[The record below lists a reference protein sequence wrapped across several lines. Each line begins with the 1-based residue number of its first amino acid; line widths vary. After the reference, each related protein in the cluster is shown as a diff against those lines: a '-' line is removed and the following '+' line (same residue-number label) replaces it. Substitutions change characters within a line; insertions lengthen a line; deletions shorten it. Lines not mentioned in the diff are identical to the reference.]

1 MILSEARKQLRMT
14 EYQTGKVLENPREF
28 TFLIAHIFKLTC
40 RISSCIHYSPLIT
53 NILIAQEVSNVAK
66 EIGCNTTQVALN
78 WIRQQNMLLT
88 QKNKIIPII
97 GSRKESQ
104 VKDNLACLEFV
115 LSNDQMQR
123 LNEISKIELGF
134 PHDFLNSEMIKEI
147 IYGGTYSSMVLK
159 K

>member
-1 MILSEARKQLRMT
+1 MW
-14 EYQTGKVLENPREF
+14 P
-28 TFLIAHIFKLTC
+28 
-40 RISSCIHYSPLIT
+40 
-53 NILIAQEVSNVAK
+53 EV
-66 EIGCNTTQVALN
+66 GCSTAQVALN

-97 GSRKESQ
+97 GSRKESEI
-104 VKDNLACLEFV
+104 KDNLACLEFV

-147 IYGGTYSSMVLK
+147 IYGGTYHQWYSK
-159 K
+159 NKNIPPF

>member
-1 MILSEARKQLRMT
+1 MEMYQVFVVLSLQWRLWSTNNTKWLVKRCCIACILCTS
-14 EYQTGKVLENPREF
+14 
-28 TFLIAHIFKLTC
+28 
-40 RISSCIHYSPLIT
+40 

-66 EIGCNTTQVALN
+66 EVGCSTAQVALN

-104 VKDNLACLEFV
+104 IKDNLACLEFV
-115 LSNDQMQR
+115 LSDDQMQR

-147 IYGGTYSSMVLK
+147 IYGGTYSSIVLK

>member
-1 MILSEARKQLRMT
+1 MQYGT
-14 EYQTGKVLENPREF
+14 
-28 TFLIAHIFKLTC
+28 
-40 RISSCIHYSPLIT
+40 SC
-53 NILIAQEVSNVAK
+53 
-66 EIGCNTTQVALN
+66 LN

-123 LNEISKIELGF
+123 LNEISKNRIGF
-134 PHDFLNSEMIKEI
+134 
-147 IYGGTYSSMVLK
+147 SS
-159 K
+159 

>member
-1 MILSEARKQLRMT
+1 M
-14 EYQTGKVLENPREF
+14 
-28 TFLIAHIFKLTC
+28 
-40 RISSCIHYSPLIT
+40 
-53 NILIAQEVSNVAK
+53 IAQEVSNVAK
-66 EIGCNTTQVALN
+66 EIGCSTAQVALN

>member
-1 MILSEARKQLRMT
+1 LEL
-14 EYQTGKVLENPREF
+14 KV
-28 TFLIAHIFKLTC
+28 A
-40 RISSCIHYSPLIT
+40 CI
-53 NILIAQEVSNVAK
+53 ER
-66 EIGCNTTQVALN
+66 
-78 WIRQQNMLLT
+78 IRQQNTILT

-97 GSRKESQ
+97 GSRKEFQ

-115 LSNDQMQR
+115 LSDDQMQR

-134 PHDFLNSEMIKEI
+134 PHDFLNSEMIKDI

>member
-1 MILSEARKQLRMT
+1 
-14 EYQTGKVLENPREF
+14 
-28 TFLIAHIFKLTC
+28 
-40 RISSCIHYSPLIT
+40 
-53 NILIAQEVSNVAK
+53 VAK
-66 EIGCNTTQVALN
+66 EIGCSTAQVALN
-78 WIRQQNMLLT
+78 WIRQQTILT

-104 VKDNLACLEFV
+104 VKDSLACLEFV
-115 LSNDQMQR
+115 LSDDQMQR

-134 PHDFLNSEMIKEI
+134 PHDFLNSEMIKDI

>member
-1 MILSEARKQLRMT
+1 MEMYQVFVVLSLQWRLWSTNNTTQWLVKRCCIASILCTS
-14 EYQTGKVLENPREF
+14 
-28 TFLIAHIFKLTC
+28 
-40 RISSCIHYSPLIT
+40 
-53 NILIAQEVSNVAK
+53 NILIAQEVSDVAK
-66 EIGCNTTQVALN
+66 EVRCSTAQVALN

-88 QKNKIIPII
+88 QKNKIIPVI
-97 GSRKESQ
+97 GSRKESEI
-104 VKDNLACLEFV
+104 KDNLACLEFV

-147 IYGGTYSSMVLK
+147 IYGGMYSSMVLK

>member
-66 EIGCNTTQVALN
+66 EIGCNTTQVA
-78 WIRQQNMLLT
+78 
-88 QKNKIIPII
+88 
-97 GSRKESQ
+97 
-104 VKDNLACLEFV
+104 
-115 LSNDQMQR
+115 
-123 LNEISKIELGF
+123 
-134 PHDFLNSEMIKEI
+134 
-147 IYGGTYSSMVLK
+147 
-159 K
+159 

>member
-1 MILSEARKQLRMT
+1 MQYGT
-14 EYQTGKVLENPREF
+14 
-28 TFLIAHIFKLTC
+28 
-40 RISSCIHYSPLIT
+40 SC
-53 NILIAQEVSNVAK
+53 
-66 EIGCNTTQVALN
+66 LN